1 MGEDQT
7 GRERPVYISVSLI
20 VKRNLATSTDK
31 QTAEEIIESL
41 LGLETVRLDRENLSA
56 IGNLECLGPV
66 HSLYLQHNNIKKI
79 ENIEFLSNLRF
90 LTLAG
95 NKICKTEN
103 LKSLEKLGFLDL
115 SDNLIEHL
123 DLGEMPKSLFIL
135 NLKGNPCVNEKV
147 YRDRVAAAL
156 PCLKELDGQS
166 VARRVDYEGE
176 KDEEREES
184 SEDEEEYATHTP
196 WSLEK
201 IHDFFNELHEEMSSR
216 CTLRKNNA
224 RKEHECRM
232 DEIQDL
238 KNSVIGLTAPG
249 RQADQRTPA
258 SRDCLLQTTSK
269 SSREANQGGAGKKPA
284 PTASGQ
290 KQAAAPGVEGASELA
305 TKRTGSNE
313 SAKSMIAGS
322 KVNRK
327 TTDTTMQKRT
337 VNSAA
342 SLVKK
347 TSVSAGD
354 ARSISLSASN
364 GVKRTAV
371 YKNNDSAKPVPL
383 HSVSKSMSLSTNAA
397 APRIKSSG
405 LSPKDSL
412 KKGAEAGVSLTANG
426 KAALP
431 GKMTSPS
438 KAQRN

>member
-7 GRERPVYISVSLI
+7 RRESPVYISVSLI
-20 VKRNLATSTDK
+20 VKRNLPTSTEK
-31 QTAEEIIESL
+31 QKAEEIIESL
-41 LGLETVRLDRENLSA
+41 MGLETVRLDRESLSA

-79 ENIEFLSNLRF
+79 ENLEFLSNLRF

-115 SDNLIEHL
+115 SDNLIDHL

-135 NLKGNPCVNEKV
+135 NLKGNPCVKEKG

-166 VARRVDYEGE
+166 VARRVDYE
-176 KDEEREES
+176 EERAES

-201 IHDFFNELHEEMSSR
+201 IHDFFNELREEMSSR

-224 RKEHECRM
+224 KKEHECRM

-238 KNSVIGLTAPG
+238 KNSVTGLTAPG
-249 RQADQRTPA
+249 KQAGQGTPA
-258 SRDCLLQTTSK
+258 SRDCSLQTTLK
-269 SSREANQGGAGKKPA
+269 SSREASQGGAGKKPES
-284 PTASGQ
+284 SGQ
-290 KQAAAPGVEGASELA
+290 KQAAATGVEGAAELA
-305 TKRTGSNE
+305 TKRTD
-313 SAKSMIAGS
+313 S

-327 TTDTTMQKRT
+327 TMDTPVQKRT
-337 VNSAA
+337 ANSAA
-342 SLVKK
+342 SSVKR

-354 ARSISLSASN
+354 AKRISLSN

-371 YKNNDSAKPVPL
+371 CKNNDSAKPVPL
-383 HSVSKSMSLSTNAA
+383 HSVSKRTSLSANAA

-405 LSPKDSL
+405 LSPKKDSP
-412 KKGAEAGVSLTANG
+412 KKDAEAGVSQTANG

-431 GKMTSPS
+431 GKTTSLS

>member
-7 GRERPVYISVSLI
+7 RWVRPVYISVSLI
-20 VKRNLATSTDK
+20 VKRNLATSTEK
-31 QTAEEIIESL
+31 QKAEEIIESL
-41 LGLETVRLDRENLSA
+41 MGLETVRLDRENLSA

-79 ENIEFLSNLRF
+79 ENLEFLSNLRF

-115 SDNLIEHL
+115 SDNLIDHL
-123 DLGEMPKSLFIL
+123 ALGEMPKSLFIL
-135 NLKGNPCVNEKV
+135 NLKGNPCVKEKG

-166 VARRVDYEGE
+166 VTRKVDYEE
-176 KDEEREES
+176 EEREES
-184 SEDEEEYATHTP
+184 SEDEEEYATP

-201 IHDFFNELHEEMSSR
+201 IHDFFNELREEMSSR
-216 CTLRKNNA
+216 RTLRKNNA
-224 RKEHECRM
+224 TKEHECRM

-238 KNSVIGLTAPG
+238 KNSVTGLTAPG
-249 RQADQRTPA
+249 KQAGQGTPA
-258 SRDCLLQTTSK
+258 SRDCSLQTTLK
-269 SSREANQGGAGKKPA
+269 SSREANQGGAGKKPG
-284 PTASGQ
+284 SSDQ
-290 KQAAAPGVEGASELA
+290 KQAAATGVEGAAELA

-313 SAKSMIAGS
+313 SSKSMIAGS
-322 KVNRK
+322 KLNRK
-327 TTDTTMQKRT
+327 TTDTPVQKRT

-342 SLVKK
+342 SSVKR

-354 ARSISLSASN
+354 AKRISLSN

-371 YKNNDSAKPVPL
+371 CENNDSAKPIPL
-383 HSVSKSMSLSTNAA
+383 HSVSKRTSLSANAA
-397 APRIKSSG
+397 TTRIKSSG
-405 LSPKDSL
+405 LGPKKDSPKKD
-412 KKGAEAGVSLTANG
+412 AEAGVSQTANG

-431 GKMTSPS
+431 GKTTSPS